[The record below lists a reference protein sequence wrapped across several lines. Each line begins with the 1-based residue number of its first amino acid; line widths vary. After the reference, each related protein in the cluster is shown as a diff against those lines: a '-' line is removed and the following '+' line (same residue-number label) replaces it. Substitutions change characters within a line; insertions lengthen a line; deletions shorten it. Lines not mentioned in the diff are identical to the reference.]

1 MDQKTLGG
9 PGHRDPVN
17 TTQSLLTPVSLAK
30 GLSQEVAGIT
40 GTEGGLGPSG
50 GRLTDVAHSEVCS
63 WLAVT
68 RTQLGIMADRI
79 C

>member
-40 GTEGGLGPSG
+40 GTEGGLRPSG

-68 RTQLGIMADRI
+68 RTQLGILADRI